1 MTERRC
7 REMMTLLCIMVMLFV
22 WVPAISSYAIHEDT
36 VYELIVRGFNLI
48 EFSWCG
54 WIVLLAPL
62 FWIILVC
69 APIHSKGKTILFYV
83 SSVVTA
89 LCLVVSTIKAVQW
102 LNIHGSTEAEYQTNF
117 FCLLVLYL
125 TTMLWGTVGRP
136 KEFES
141 DTPDSV
147 DEDELY

>member
-1 MTERRC
+1 MCPNPFEGQN
-7 REMMTLLCIMVMLFV
+7 V
-22 WVPAISSYAIHEDT
+22 
-36 VYELIVRGFNLI
+36 
-48 EFSWCG
+48 
-54 WIVLLAPL
+54 
-62 FWIILVC
+62 
-69 APIHSKGKTILFYV
+69 LFYV

-89 LCLVVSTIKAVQW
+89 LCLIVSTIKAVQW
-102 LNIHGSTEAEYQTNF
+102 LNIHGSTEVEYQINF

-141 DTPDSV
+141 DTPDSM